1 MKLKLQILKDG
12 ETIFEMPLSF
22 SDWRKEELEDELHS
36 MEEEFQRLSRLF
48 SALSNM
54 TRLMMMKRIMEE
66 EDHTASFTDFMR
78 DLNLNPKLV
87 REYTRKLSECG
98 LLEKVGRGRYRCS
111 ESGETS
117 FIVLSL
123 ALRRLMEAFD
133 RW

>member
-22 SDWRKEELEDELHS
+22 SDWRKEELEDELDS